1 MTEWKAYVDGSYN
14 NHKVGYGAVII
25 HKNKVK
31 IELFGSVPKEFSH
44 SRQVGGELFAVMQVV
59 QWCQKEKIPEI
70 TINFDYWGIQKWV
83 TGEWKTNISLTKN
96 YASFIKNSP
105 IQIHWQKVKSHS
117 GNLWNQR
124 ADELAK
130 KGAQINN

>member
-1 MTEWKAYVDGSYN
+1 MNEWEAYVDGSYY

-31 IELFGSVPKEFSH
+31 SELFGSVPEEFSH
-44 SRQVGGELFAVMQVV
+44 SRQVGGELFAVIQVV
-59 QWCQKEKIPEI
+59 KWCQKENITKI
-70 TINFDYWGIQKWV
+70 TIYFDYWGIQKWV
-83 TGEWKTNISLTKN
+83 TGDWKTNISLTKN
-96 YASFIKNSP
+96 YTDFINHSP

-130 KGAQINN
+130 KGANGIG

>member
-1 MTEWKAYVDGSYN
+1 MTEWEAYVDGSYY

-31 IELFGSVPKEFSH
+31 NELFGRVPKEFSH
-44 SRQVGGELFAVMQVV
+44 SRQVGGELFAVIQVV
-59 QWCQKEKIPEI
+59 TWCQKENISEI
-70 TINFDYWGIQKWV
+70 TINFDYWGVQKWV
-83 TGEWKTNISLTKN
+83 TGEWKTNINLTKN
-96 YASFIKNSP
+96 YAVFIHNSP

-117 GNLWNQR
+117 GDLWNQR

-130 KGAQINN
+130 KGTNGKS

>member
-1 MTEWKAYVDGSYN
+1 MTEWKAYVDGSYY

-25 HKNKVK
+25 RNNK
-31 IELFGSVPKEFSH
+31 IENELFGRVPKEFSH
-44 SRQVGGELFAVMQVV
+44 SRQVGGELFAVLQVV
-59 QWCQKEKIPEI
+59 QWCQKENIPEI

-96 YASFIKNSP
+96 YADFIHNSP

-117 GNLWNQR
+117 GDLWNQR

-130 KGAQINN
+130 